1 MQIINLPK
9 ITDNRGSL
17 SFLESQKHIP
27 FKIQAAFLLTDCGIS
42 DSYSFHKK
50 NNAQFCFIALSGAFR
65 LKTEK
70 IVNTESE
77 YDITVNTASKVLCTN
92 TYTDFRISDF
102 AQNTVIL
109 ILTSMKKVN
118 FKKN

>member
-1 MQIINLPK
+1 MQIINLTK
-9 ITDNRGSL
+9 IKDKRGSI

-27 FKIQAAFLLTDCGIS
+27 FKIQAAFLLTGCDIS
-42 DSYSFHKK
+42 DSYFFYE
-50 NNAQFCFIALSGAFR
+50 NDNAQFCFIALSGAFR
-65 LKTEK
+65 LKTGK

-77 YDITVNTASKVLCTN
+77 YDIIVNTASKVLCTN
-92 TYTDFRISDF
+92 THTDFRISDF